1 MGKVYNRE
9 ALYVVVQEWHN
20 SGKVIVF
27 TNGCFDILH
36 RGHVEYLNAA
46 KELGDLLVLGLN
58 SDKSVSKLK
67 GPNRPV
73 VAEDDR
79 AFILSQLIC
88 VDAVCVFNED
98 TPIPL
103 LELLKPDILVKGGDY
118 TIDGVVGREV
128 VEGYGGKVVTLS
140 LISGKSTTDLIGKIQ
155 TNQRK

>member
-1 MGKVYNRE
+1 
-9 ALYVVVQEWHN
+9 
-20 SGKVIVF
+20 
-27 TNGCFDILH
+27 
-36 RGHVEYLNAA
+36 
-46 KELGDLLVLGLN
+46 VLGLN
-58 SDKSVSKLK
+58 SDQSVSKLK
-67 GPNRPV
+67 GPDRPV

-79 AFILSQLIC
+79 AFILSQLIS
-88 VDAVCVFNED
+88 VDAVCIFDED